1 MTAKHND
8 NKNHQKASEK
18 GKDKKSTKTQNKE
31 CKETLSEVLAEL
43 EEKNDKL
50 ARLQAEFINFRNR
63 NEQEKLTTYS
73 NAVSDIFKPLINVFD
88 DFELAL
94 QNSKEDSEFKK
105 GIELIFAKL
114 VSVAQDFDVEKI
126 QTKDTLFDPSQHEA
140 LLREPR
146 DDCKE
151 GTIVEELQA
160 GYKRKDKVIR
170 TAKVKVATK
179 N

>member
-1 MTAKHND
+1 MVAKDKTSDAKHES
-8 NKNHQKASEK
+8 KQT
-18 GKDKKSTKTQNKE
+18 KDSKKTKE
-31 CKETLSEVLAEL
+31 CKQTLSEVLAEL

-50 ARLQAEFINFRNR
+50 MRLQAEFINFRNR
-63 NEQEKLTTYS
+63 GEQEKLANYN
-73 NAVSDIFKPLINVFD
+73 NAVCDIFKPIINVFD

-94 QNSKEDSEFKK
+94 KNNDENSEFKK

-114 VSVAQDFDVEKI
+114 VSVAQEFGVEKI
-126 QTKDTLFDPSQHEA
+126 QTKDATFDPTQHEA
-140 LLREPR
+140 LLREQR
-146 DDCKE
+146 DDCE
-151 GTIVEELQA
+151 ENSIVEELQA